1 MGYHKGSICLDDLS
15 AAWKSGHSSLK
26 TANNGKKY
34 AQIII
39 WVNETPDKYG
49 KIGSIQLSQPKDST
63 ETKVYIGSLD
73 APKEAA
79 KPEVDILADTNGE
92 LPF

>member
-1 MGYHKGSICLDDLS
+1 MGYHRGSICLDDLF
-15 AAWKSGHSSLK
+15 AASKAGHSSVK
-26 TANNGKKY
+26 TGSNGKKY
-34 AQIII
+34 ASVVI
-39 WVNETPDKYG
+39 WTNDVPDKFG
-49 KIGSIQLSQPKDST
+49 KVGSIQLSQPKDST

-79 KPEVDILADTNGE
+79 KPEVDILADSNGE